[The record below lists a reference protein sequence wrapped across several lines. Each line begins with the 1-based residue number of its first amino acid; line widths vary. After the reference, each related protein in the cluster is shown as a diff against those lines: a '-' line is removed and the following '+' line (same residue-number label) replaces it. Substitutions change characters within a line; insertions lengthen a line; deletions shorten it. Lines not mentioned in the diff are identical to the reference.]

1 VARTARRPAPAG
13 QPRLVVGLVRGIHGL
28 KGAVRLEILSDDARR
43 FAVRSVLYAEGSPEP
58 LTIAWSQPDEP
69 GILVRFNQVTT
80 REQAELLRGRYLEA
94 EASAKALPEG
104 TFYWHEITGAAVTT
118 TAGEALGSVAD
129 VFRVGE
135 SEVFVVRGGPRGELY
150 VPAVSAVV
158 RELAPRDGRIVVDA
172 DALGLDEEP
181 PAPKRTGPRT
191 SRARKKL
198 AAAALSA
205 AESPAAA
212 LSAARSPVA
221 TPGDPAPT
229 GAGEASASE
238 APPDPE

>member
-1 VARTARRPAPAG
+1 MARSARRPAPAG

-28 KGAVRLEILSDDARR
+28 RGAVRLEILSDDARR
-43 FAVRSVLYAEGSPEP
+43 FAVRSVLHVEGSAEP

-69 GILVRFNQVTT
+69 GILVRFERVAT
-80 REQAELLRGRYLEA
+80 REQAELLRNRYLEA
-94 EASAKALPEG
+94 DVDTAALPDG
-104 TFYWHEITGAAVTT
+104 TFYWHEITGVAVTT
-118 TAGEALGSVAD
+118 ITGEALGTVAE

-158 RELAPRDGRIVVDA
+158 RELAPREGRIVVDA

-191 SRARKKL
+191 TRARKKL
-198 AAAALSA
+198 AAAGGLRGRFTDA
-205 AESPAAA
+205 AQSSDAA
-212 LSAARSPVA
+212 PVRA
-221 TPGDPAPT
+221 D
-229 GAGEASASE
+229 E
-238 APPDPE
+238 APATAPEPE